1 MLSIQKSTYHT
12 GFTLTFANNN
22 LTISVQF
29 GSGNYCNNR
38 VIGLGGSEVNECPD
52 AEIAVWNEFNQW
64 FNFGSDT
71 VKGWVS
77 ADDVAKWIHAVQSAT
92 NLTDIVVPS

>member
-1 MLSIQKSTYHT
+1 MLSIQSSYVNA
-12 GFTLTFANNN
+12 GFSLTFANG

-29 GSGNYCNNR
+29 GRGNYCDNQKTYQPNPDEC
-38 VIGLGGSEVNECPD
+38 SNAEVAIWNDMDEFYNFPHGK
-52 AEIAVWNEFNQW
+52 IA
-64 FNFGSDT
+64 D
-71 VKGWVS
+71 GWVS